1 MRTIPL
7 KTLARASL
15 FVTCTSLVPGW
26 LGAQDAA
33 PEISTKLQPALMT
46 TNANKGLLLGIAR
59 AGDKLVAVGGN
70 GVIVTS
76 SDGSSWTQVPSPVDV
91 ALTSVAFANAS
102 TGWAVGHDAL
112 VLATTD
118 GGQTWKVQNFQPALN
133 SPLFSIQA
141 LSNTSAIAV
150 GAFGLLK
157 ITEDGGSTWTDVI
170 APEVNGESLHL
181 NAVTRLANGKLV
193 VVGERGL
200 VGISDDGQQW
210 RRLASP
216 YEGSFFGVLPWGVDG
231 ALAFGMRGNAYVTT
245 HADSG
250 EWRKLELGTTASFF
264 GGQALASDQVIL
276 TGAEA
281 KAVLIDGQEKIEHLG
296 TSALNSGQP
305 STLASAAMLGDR
317 IVAVGE
323 TGAKLLQAKR
333 P

>member
-1 MRTIPL
+1 MRTTPL
-7 KTLARASL
+7 KTLACASL
-15 FVTCTSLVPGW
+15 FVACASLVPGW
-26 LGAQDAA
+26 LNVQDAA

-76 SDGSSWTQVPSPVDV
+76 SDGTRWTQVPSPVDV
-91 ALTSVAFANAS
+91 ALTNVAFANAS

-118 GGQTWKVQNFQPALN
+118 GGQTWKTQNFQPALN

-141 LSNTSAIAV
+141 LSDTTAVAV

-157 ITEDGGSTWTDVI
+157 ITQDGGTTWTDVV

-200 VGISDDGQQW
+200 LGISDDGQQW

-216 YEGSFFGVLPWGVDG
+216 YEGSFFGVLPWGSEG

-245 HADSG
+245 NADSG
-250 EWRKLELGTTASFF
+250 EWHKLELGTTASFF
-264 GGQALASDQVIL
+264 GGHALADNQVIL

-281 KAVLIDGQEKIEHLG
+281 KAVLIDSQEKVEHLD

-305 STLASAAMLGDR
+305 STLASAAVLDNR